1 AIEEMQLV
9 GDSHGADFNPRD
21 EVGHGSHVGGVIGA
35 QGFHAPRGLAGLS
48 LMLPIRVLAAAAPRS
63 GGHRVGVGALSDIDC
78 GLKVACDLGA
88 DVMNMSFGTP
98 ASAVDAGA
106 PPPHAEVVRYAA
118 AAGCVLVAA
127 AGTSGRDEAFY
138 PAALPEVIAVASVDD
153 ELHPSTFSSRG
164 PHIALAAPGE
174 RILSLGLHGL
184 QRSTGTSHAAPFVA
198 ATAALLMARAGRAN
212 RKLDCAAVRHLL
224 TTSARHVDADP
235 RAV

>member
-1 AIEEMQLV
+1 
-9 GDSHGADFNPRD
+9 
-21 EVGHGSHVGGVIGA
+21 
-35 QGFHAPRGLAGLS
+35 
-48 LMLPIRVLAAAAPRS
+48 MLPIRVLAAAAPRS

-106 PPPHAEVVRYAA
+106 PPPHAEVVRYVT

-127 AGTSGRDEAFY
+127 AGNSGRDEAFY

-153 ELHPSTFSSRG
+153 ELRPSTFSSRG

-198 ATAALLMARAGRAN
+198 ATAALLMARARRAN

-235 RAV
+235 RAVGAGVLDAVAALRALDGGSK